1 MFSSYFLELEKQL
14 IKKYRPN
21 KVLSKKV
28 TGTGDEKKEKKD
40 YSDLKSAIMSF
51 APSRFMV
58 KEGTIV
64 DSSGLRISDADFFLV
79 ENLFGDTASI
89 FKEGFPL
96 EMIGGTFT
104 LCEQINRKQL
114 LEALVAAANT
124 KKAGYYSD
132 VKKNDM
138 FVPSF
143 IVAFDST
150 YSMEELKKAI
160 SEIYRE
166 NSVDPGFEFD
176 IMLVLGT
183 GIVIKDWNKKG
194 NFIALDTKEDS
205 LKWFFI
211 IMNEYLGLINKS
223 ELDLRSYIAAP
234 KLYDEY

>member
-1 MFSSYFLELEKQL
+1 MFSAYFLELEKQL
-14 IKKYRPN
+14 IKNYRFPKTPQKKGT
-21 KVLSKKV
+21 KVAE
-28 TGTGDEKKEKKD
+28 TKEKAD
-40 YSDLKSAIMSF
+40 LSDLMTAVSSF
-51 APSRFMV
+51 SPHKFSVRT
-58 KEGTIV
+58 GTIV
-64 DSSGLRISDADFFLV
+64 DSSGLRIDNADFFLV
-79 ENLFGDTASI
+79 EDVFGKTEEI
-89 FKEGFPL
+89 FSGGYPL
-96 EMIGGTFT
+96 ELVGGTFT
-104 LCEQINRKQL
+104 ICEQINRKQL

-132 VKKNDM
+132 VKKNDV

-143 IVAFDST
+143 ILAFDTT

-194 NFIALDTKEDS
+194 NFIALETKDDS

-211 IMNEYLGLINKS
+211 IMNEYLGLVKNS
-223 ELDLRSYIAAP
+223 ELDLRSYIANP

>member
-1 MFSSYFLELEKQL
+1 MFSMYFLELEKQL
-14 IKKYRPN
+14 IKKYRLPKN
-21 KVLSKKV
+21 QAKK
-28 TGTGDEKKEKKD
+28 GLKASEEAEKKD
-40 YSDLKSAIMSF
+40 LSDLTSAVASF
-51 APSRFMV
+51 SPSRYSV
-58 KEGTIV
+58 QSGTIV
-64 DSSGLRISDADFFLV
+64 DSSGLRINDADFFLV
-79 ENLFGDTASI
+79 DNIFGKTASI
-89 FKEGFPL
+89 FQNGYPL
-96 EMIGGTFT
+96 EVIGGTFT
-104 LCEQINRKQL
+104 VCEQINRKQL
-114 LEALVAAANT
+114 LETLVSAANS

-132 VKKNDM
+132 VKKSDL

-143 IVAFDST
+143 VIAFEST
-150 YSMEELKKAI
+150 YLMEELKKAI

-211 IMNEYLGLINKS
+211 IMNEYLGLVKRS
-223 ELDLRSYIAAP
+223 ELDLRTYIANP